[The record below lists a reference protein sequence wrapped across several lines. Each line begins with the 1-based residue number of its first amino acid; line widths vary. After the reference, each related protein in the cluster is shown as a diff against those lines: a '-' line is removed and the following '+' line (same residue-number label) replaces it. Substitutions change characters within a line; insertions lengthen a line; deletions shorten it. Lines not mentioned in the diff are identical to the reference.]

1 MSVSKRWGTGYRSFS
16 VSKRSA
22 ATATHHTITPSHI
35 TPHQALLLTLSITHT
50 HTLTFNMLQRDVC
63 VLRVCDWALE
73 GVQVSRSHRVPEEK
87 PELIKH
93 INVLRVEVMISW
105 LQYFCHFSRCVLIS
119 SWCAD
124 VFGSL
129 FSFSSSWELQTNEIL
144 LVQLL
149 PPNKIKNVD

>member
-1 MSVSKRWGTGYRSFS
+1 VRYGISLVLRQQTQRCHCNTSHHYTI
-16 VSKRSA
+16 
-22 ATATHHTITPSHI
+22 THHTTSGSPAH
-35 TPHQALLLTLSITHT
+35 TVSITHT

-73 GVQVSRSHRVPEEK
+73 GVHVSRSHRVPEEK